1 MGDHMQSDFKS
12 SCSLLSQERKCEDQP
27 LDAFM
32 LGNTPGMHAIP
43 QSLLHLGQ
51 MILAVGS
58 PSYGRKRKDL
68 RIVAFKALGGL
79 WDVNEITVKF
89 TFIHITTGSTA
100 PQKSFQ
106 WSPGQFANPMPEA
119 VHLVKTL
126 AETLAEDI
134 NAKSQMLVNPQDAR
148 TPQQR

>member
-1 MGDHMQSDFKS
+1 
-12 SCSLLSQERKCEDQP
+12 
-27 LDAFM
+27 
-32 LGNTPGMHAIP
+32 MHAIP

-106 WSPGQFANPMPEA
+106 WSPGQFANPIPEA

>member
-1 MGDHMQSDFKS
+1 MQSDFKS
-12 SCSLLSQERKCEDQP
+12 SCSLLSQERKCE
-27 LDAFM
+27 
-32 LGNTPGMHAIP
+32 GNTPGMHAIP

-148 TPQQR
+148 MHLLEFSRTPQQR

>member
-1 MGDHMQSDFKS
+1 
-12 SCSLLSQERKCEDQP
+12 
-27 LDAFM
+27 
-32 LGNTPGMHAIP
+32 MHAIP

-58 PSYGRKRKDL
+58 PSSGTKRKDR